1 MIPEEGVSPGTP
13 PLYNDRELILKFLA
27 IIIIVTYLFY
37 LFTIARLYF
46 TFIPQM
52 EEAGEE
58 TAELISGASG
68 SSGAVQIIHHG
79 YAQEIRLAYIISLIS
94 FGILDM
100 VFALMLWLRRVK
112 RGHEIALFSLSVIQ
126 IVNRPFSAFVIV
138 QFSILVFMRSEP
150 GLFMNALYLTIA
162 ISSILSIV
170 LAFIVY
176 KKLLKNKTHK
186 FAYKIREKPS
196 I

>member
-1 MIPEEGVSPGTP
+1 MIPEEGVSSGSP

-27 IIIIVTYLFY
+27 IIIIVTYLFF
-37 LFTIARLYF
+37 LLIIARLYF

-58 TAELISGASG
+58 TAELISGTPGSG
-68 SSGAVQIIHHG
+68 GAVQVIHHG

-100 VFALMLWLRRVK
+100 VFALMLLFKRVK
-112 RGHEIALFSLSVIQ
+112 RGHETALFSLSVIQ
-126 IVNRPFSAFVIV
+126 IINRPFSAFVIV
-138 QFSILVFMRSEP
+138 QFSILVFVESEP
-150 GLFMNALYLTIA
+150 GLYVNALYLIIA
-162 ISSILSIV
+162 ISSILSSV

-176 KKLLKNKTHK
+176 IKLLRNKTRK
-186 FAYKIREKPS
+186 FAYKIREKTS